1 MQENEVILLVDYS
14 ESYNNTQQ
22 DEIQSA
28 YFGNSTF
35 SINTVCGYI
44 LNNGR
49 ELSKRSVAVVDKSS
63 DHSRI
68 AALTCLN
75 VVLKEIEKET
85 KVKKLIVWS
94 DGCAFQFMSRFVFK
108 LLSSYRPELLLE
120 WNYNEAHNGRGL

>member
-1 MQENEVILLVDYS
+1 MKEKLQENEVILHVA

-28 YFGNSTF
+28 YFGNS
-35 SINTVCGYI
+35 TVCGYI

-49 ELSKRSVAVVDKSS
+49 ELSKRSVAVVGS

-68 AALTCLN
+68 AALTCLD

-85 KVKKLIVWS
+85 EVKKLIVWS

-120 WNYNEAHNGRGL
+120 WNYIEAHNGRGL